1 MDDHIIKK
9 NKLGGYPHKEYS
21 NNIHSIIDNIDN
33 IVYLSEE
40 NGWIDKNGQ
49 QVSIGYWNKN
59 SRIAT
64 INNDIQSRGKLFVIE
79 VDNATIDGNGAVIGE
94 SEIGISIVG
103 CNNINLKNLV
113 IENTS
118 VAVYIEFSHS
128 ISIEYMTLNENEQ
141 AISIYRSSEL
151 IVKNNLI
158 DSSKYSA
165 VGIFVFDSGKVC
177 IKNNSINLKIL
188 NAIPEDSEY
197 SYSGIISENST
208 SQYIV
213 NNEIQIIGSNCEVS
227 NLEGYCISGYC
238 INMYSTHDTLIKLNN
253 LYIRNNNFNI
263 SNCNISELNFASFYL
278 DSDNVKVDVEEN
290 NIVLE
295 DNNFNV
301 ICNMGGA
308 GLYGVLASLKNDSN
322 QIKNNLISIKN
333 NIYSLS
339 SNLENSKYICFMAIL
354 LDSYNSYNDINS
366 NNIELKDNTI
376 SFEENNTK
384 AVNLVS
390 GLYLNMENCTNNIIN
405 NDIKI
410 NNNNITKGKLI
421 IVNLSL
427 IYFYYNNI
435 CNTIREN
442 NLSDSQGNAI
452 TLVSKNDLT
461 EIIKN
466 NINNS
471 RLYGILLA
479 KLDEKITTNTSL
491 INDNNINNSG
501 RYGIYIVKGNYYN
514 SIKSNSFPKDC
525 KKNIYDENSLRVNT
539 YYHNK

>member
-1 MDDHIIKK
+1 
-9 NKLGGYPHKEYS
+9 
-21 NNIHSIIDNIDN
+21 
-33 IVYLSEE
+33 
-40 NGWIDKNGQ
+40 
-49 QVSIGYWNKN
+49 
-59 SRIAT
+59 
-64 INNDIQSRGKLFVIE
+64 
-79 VDNATIDGNGAVIGE
+79 
-94 SEIGISIVG
+94 
-103 CNNINLKNLV
+103 
-113 IENTS
+113 
-118 VAVYIEFSHS
+118 
-128 ISIEYMTLNENEQ
+128 
-141 AISIYRSSEL
+141 
-151 IVKNNLI
+151 
-158 DSSKYSA
+158 
-165 VGIFVFDSGKVC
+165 
-177 IKNNSINLKIL
+177 
-188 NAIPEDSEY
+188 
-197 SYSGIISENST
+197 
-208 SQYIV
+208 
-213 NNEIQIIGSNCEVS
+213 
-227 NLEGYCISGYC
+227 
-238 INMYSTHDTLIKLNN
+238 
-253 LYIRNNNFNI
+253 
-263 SNCNISELNFASFYL
+263 
-278 DSDNVKVDVEEN
+278 
-290 NIVLE
+290 
-295 DNNFNV
+295 
-301 ICNMGGA
+301 MGGA

-354 LDSYNSYNDINS
+354 LDSYNSYNNINS

-525 KKNIYDENSLRVNT
+525 KKNIYDENFLRVNT